1 MTGGIFRPPNDSAFR
16 TSMIPLKIK
25 PSSLRLGPT
34 WYAKMRLDLSPF
46 FNMDVLKGQLALAYY
61 FFESG

>member
-1 MTGGIFRPPNDSAFR
+1 
-16 TSMIPLKIK
+16 MIPLKIK

-34 WYAKMRLDLSPF
+34 WYAKIRLDLSPF

-61 FFESG
+61 FLRLAHASERSESNIRLATV